1 MGGVTSHTDASA
13 MNLHL
18 KLRIQY
24 DGTDFVGSQLQKQ
37 GRTVQGEL
45 EAALARL
52 AGEPVRVALAGRT
65 DSGVHAWATGGQ
77 PRLSR

>member
-1 MGGVTSHTDASA
+1 
-13 MNLHL
+13 MNMHL

-52 AGEPVRVALAGRT
+52 AG
-65 DSGVHAWATGGQ
+65 
-77 PRLSR
+77 